1 MGMFHWGSPR
11 RGMIAVSLL
20 AALLLM
26 PQAAQA
32 QDIGNFDPFV
42 TDDHSA
48 PKSVATVKDPT
59 GGAPTARVYSFKIP
73 PAYCNKKPYDK
84 GSTDSDC
91 TWKSTRSQIRENV
104 FATKKNGTA
113 QPKQSWY
120 GWHVYFPA
128 DFVYGWKQTKG
139 NYEFA
144 YWHNHQCPHLTF
156 QNSAGRDNSLYLQT
170 NRALGNYECAPG
182 ANVKVADFKDLVGKW
197 TRFEVFVNWASDDT
211 GKAQVYL
218 DGKLAVD
225 FSGPTLTK
233 GYEKI
238 NYFKFGIYLCCTE
251 DVAQIKGT
259 NLYFA
264 GVKRAPTREGLAV
277 KK

>member
-1 MGMFHWGSPR
+1 MPIFQQFSPR
-11 RGMIAVSLL
+11 SRMIAKSSLATL
-20 AALLLM
+20 VLM
-26 PQAAQA
+26 SQAAQA
-32 QDIGNFDPFV
+32 QDIGSFDPLV
-42 TDDHSA
+42 VDDLSA

-59 GGAPTARVYSFKIP
+59 GQAPTARVNSFKIP
-73 PAYCNKKPYDK
+73 PAYCNNRPYDK
-84 GSTDSDC
+84 SGKDSDC

-128 DFVYGWKQTKG
+128 DFAYGTNQTKG

-170 NRALGNYECAPG
+170 NRALGNYDCAPG
-182 ANVKVADFKDLVGKW
+182 ANLKVADFKDLVGKW
-197 TRFEVFVNWASDDT
+197 TKFEVFVNWANDDT

-218 DGKLAVD
+218 DDKLAVD

-238 NYFKFGIYLCCTE
+238 NYFKYGIYLCCTD
-251 DVAQIKGT
+251 DVAKIKGT

-264 GVKRAPTREGLAV
+264 GVKRAATREGLGL